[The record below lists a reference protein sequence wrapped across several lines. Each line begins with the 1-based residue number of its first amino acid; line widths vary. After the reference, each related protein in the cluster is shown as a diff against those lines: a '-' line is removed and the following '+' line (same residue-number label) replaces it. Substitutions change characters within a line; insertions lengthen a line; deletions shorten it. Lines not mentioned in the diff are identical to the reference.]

1 MSGNYNFNRHETVT
15 NVVFNFLGEVVDI
28 NEIHNDLIKFENEM
42 NELKKTIIRYKR
54 LMMMMM
60 MMMMI
65 CMMSLKASLVY
76 NNQLE
81 FFS

>member
-42 NELKKTIIRYKR
+42 NELKKTIIRYKIDDDDDDDDDDD
-54 LMMMMM
+54 MYDV
-60 MMMMI
+60 I
-65 CMMSLKASLVY
+65 KSFISL
-76 NNQLE
+76 
-81 FFS
+81 